1 MLIFCFMMIAS
12 NMFQYKLVYFFYYV
26 TLWGLV
32 TTTLAILASIKAA
45 KYRAWQKTAVISG
58 QFALALNLT
67 ITPTFWLFLAPIF
80 YPAFPWTFMGIFTR
94 VSMFTV
100 HTLPLFFSLTNI
112 HLTDMQLIEAD
123 YKRII
128 LLGMS
133 YTIANGIGT
142 YMIGMPIYPIADWK
156 NVPLTIFLYCLNGL
170 IMGLLYKL
178 AAKYVNNHLPFNK

>member
-1 MLIFCFMMIAS
+1 
-12 NMFQYKLVYFFYYV
+12 MFQYKLVYFFYYV

-112 HLTDMQLIEAD
+112 HLTDMQLIEGDWKKA
-123 YKRII
+123 I
-128 LLGMS
+128 LLGFS
-133 YTIANGIGT
+133 YLLTNAYAT
-142 YMIGMPIYPIADWK
+142 YETGSPMYPIADWRDI
-156 NVPLTIFLYCLNGL
+156 PQTFLIFFSCSLL
-170 IMGLLYKL
+170 MGLFYKI
-178 AAKYVNNHLPFNK
+178 AAFYVNNHLPFSKSAAKRSALA